1 MKKRMKDKTK
11 FKVFALSIFL
21 GLSPVYSFGFEDCFN
36 YRYIRNDMT
45 KYDRG
50 WEILN
55 AFRSNKDNLI
65 LKKRW
70 PTVNLKLTP
79 TEEKARFGTTGLE
92 VAQRTYL
99 AQHFDGTDVRMS
111 VALTVERAQG
121 VRKVKGWRVE
131 KNPPMPE
138 EYLDPAYPESKKK
151 GLDWSIMV
159 HWTYPPDIRGSGIL
173 VWSYNNKD
181 RDQDTWIWFP
191 SLRKV
196 RRLTPA
202 NGDDYLAGSYK
213 TFSNCMLRRITDE
226 EYQIIGETKGYVF
239 YCLTNYDY
247 IAMQH
252 KYAPHSPEFD
262 RFMRGTIQPRE
273 CWVVRSISVK
283 GGYCDYY
290 KTRIWLADKEWGYG
304 PCLEEYYSEKGKA
317 ISSHQWFYMR
327 QTGYDGKIGA
337 TWTAYDNDLNFEDW
351 GFSLW
356 NGPEW
361 GSGYDNPDDW
371 FTLRELQRSVPTDYI
386 PYMPVLPPRKLL
398 PLEDILSSKEL
409 QEAYRKKFQRRT
421 MEYPGELRF

>member
-1 MKKRMKDKTK
+1 MKVK
-11 FKVFALSIFL
+11 LSCLFLFIFL
-21 GLSPVYSFGFEDCFN
+21 PFFSTPVFGFEDCFN
-36 YRYIRNDMT
+36 YKYIRNDMIEHNN
-45 KYDRG
+45 G

-55 AFRSNKDNLI
+55 AFRNEEANLI
-65 LKKRW
+65 IEKRW

-79 TEEKARFGTTGLE
+79 AEEKTRFGTTGLE
-92 VAQRTYL
+92 VAQRAYL
-99 AQHFDGTDVRMS
+99 AQRFDGTDVRMS
-111 VALTVERAQG
+111 VALTVERAKG
-121 VRKVKGWRVE
+121 VRNIKGWRVE

-138 EYLDPAYPESKKK
+138 EYLDPTYPEKKK
-151 GLDWSIMV
+151 EGLDWSLMV

-213 TFSNCMLRRITDE
+213 SFSNCMLRRISDE
-226 EYQIIGETKGYVF
+226 VHQIIGETKSNSF

-262 RFMRGTIQPRE
+262 RFMRKVTQPRE
-273 CWVVRSISVK
+273 CWVVRSTSVK

-290 KTRIWLADKEWGYG
+290 HTRIWLGDKEWGYG
-304 PCLEEYYSEKGKA
+304 PYVEEYYTKKGKA
-317 ISSHQWFYMR
+317 MSTHKWPYMR
-327 QTGYDGKIGA
+327 QTGYDGKVGA
-337 TWTAYDNDLNFEDW
+337 TWTAYANDLNFEEW

-371 FTLRELQRSVPTDYI
+371 FTLRELMRSVPTDYI
-386 PYMPVLPPRKLL
+386 PYMPVLPPKKLL
-398 PLEDILSSKEL
+398 PIEDVLPTTDL
-409 QEAYRKKFQRRT
+409 QGVYNKKFQTRPT
-421 MEYPGELRF
+421 EYPGEVRF